1 MKKIIFISHDPLTD
15 TIKKNFF
22 LDRFREDGVHIEYW
36 CVRHILKYANKSP
49 LNNEISVPYFEEI
62 RSEKV
67 LLQLLEQRAS
77 DAWISVELWF
87 NWDTVSIFKILKPYR
102 ARLFSID
109 WYGNMPAISVRRK
122 IIDDLKAFNFV
133 KLFQAGQRILSRKIF
148 GVYSKLTGLQP
159 SPLLFIAGN
168 KQISDAN
175 RTVVS
180 LNHHDF
186 DMFLEHT
193 PQDSTIVENK
203 YAVFLDV
210 MLPYHPDFERLGSK
224 ALSADVYYS
233 KLNTFFDRVETN
245 LGIPVVIAAHPK
257 SAYKKEFGSRQVI
270 KGKTTS
276 LVAGSSVVF
285 THHSVSMFYAVLFR
299 KQIVLLTMNE
309 FIHAGAKNFAM
320 QVIHYQME
328 RYVTEL
334 GCTLINVDEPAT
346 LDFDAVNPAV
356 YEKFER
362 TFIRGN
368 SDKPNYN
375 VIKETLRLL

>member
-257 SAYKKEFGSRQVI
+257 SAYKNEFGSRQVI

-328 RYVTEL
+328 RYVEEL